1 MRQVF
6 LAALLLLT
14 ACATPETAVSPTL
27 AVSVP
32 APVPTEM
39 QVPPVIPNERTS
51 DCRAEQSY
59 RPQGPLPAPEQL
71 PTGSTMAKIRANGKI
86 VVGIGNGY
94 LLSFRD
100 PGTGQVRGFEA
111 VLAEE
116 IAHAIFGG
124 DRAKA
129 ADHIQY
135 RVTNAA
141 DRVPA
146 LQAERVDMVLAAMT
160 MTCER
165 WQEVAF
171 SGEYYTSRQ
180 RLLVPHNSGIQDIG
194 QLSRRKVCAS
204 RTSTNLRPIAVH
216 PAKPIPVAAANT
228 ADCLLLLQ
236 QGQVDAVSTGDI
248 ILAGLAAQDPATRIV
263 GGDLRTDPTGIAIAL
278 HRLDLVRFV
287 NAVLEKVIADGTWR
301 QLQGKWLKDH
311 LGPAEPP
318 VLQYRSE

>member
-1 MRQVF
+1 MRRLL
-6 LAALLLLT
+6 LATVLLLT
-14 ACATPETAVSPTL
+14 ACATPEVAVTPTL
-27 AVSVP
+27 PLSVP
-32 APVPTEM
+32 APVPTQM
-39 QVPPVIPNERTS
+39 QVPPEIPVERRT

-59 RPQGPLPAPEQL
+59 RPQGPLPAPDRL
-71 PTGSTMAKIRANGKI
+71 PAGSAMLRIREKGKI
-86 VVGIGNGY
+86 VVGVGNGY

-111 VLAEE
+111 ALAEE
-116 IAHAIFGG
+116 IAHALFGG

-129 ADHIQY
+129 ADHVQY
-135 RVTNAA
+135 RVIDAA
-141 DRVPA
+141 DRIAA
-146 LQAERVDMVLAAMT
+146 LRTDRVDLVLSSMT

-165 WQEVAF
+165 WQEIAF
-171 SGEYYTSRQ
+171 SAEYYSSQQ
-180 RLLVPHNSGIQDIG
+180 RLLVHHDSGIDDIARLG
-194 QLSRRKVCAS
+194 GRKVCAS
-204 RTSTNLRPIAVH
+204 RTSTNLRPLAEH

-263 GGDLRTDPTGIAIAL
+263 GPALRSDPTGIAIAP

-287 NAVLEKVIADGTWR
+287 NAVLERVVADGTWR
-301 QLQGKWLKDH
+301 QLQRTWLADQ

-318 VLQYRSE
+318 ALQYRPE